1 MRPHCLGHIV
11 TQAPP
16 PPSPGHRIDFLAKAF
31 YKSDLY
37 IYLNKGCIFY
47 LTLLCIYHPIANSS

>member
-37 IYLNKGCIFY
+37 IYIYIPIKGVYSI
-47 LTLLCIYHPIANSS
+47 